1 MPHGTPTLP
10 SVTPPPADQRLRHA
24 VPTQSANSTYQVYY
38 TQVCLSLF
46 CWFAHSAQ
54 VEAGADILQVFEAM
68 GGFISEDH
76 FYDRAM
82 PYLERYEGT
91 PP

>member
-1 MPHGTPTLP
+1 MSVYPREEKTPFVFHHSRQPTSHTLGG
-10 SVTPPPADQRLRHA
+10 
-24 VPTQSANSTYQVYY
+24 YMY
-38 TQVCLSLF
+38 
-46 CWFAHSAQ
+46 CWCMAQ

-82 PYLERYEGT
+82 PYLTR
-91 PP
+91 

>member
-1 MPHGTPTLP
+1 M
-10 SVTPPPADQRLRHA
+10 
-24 VPTQSANSTYQVYY
+24 
-38 TQVCLSLF
+38 CLLLF
-46 CWFAHSAQ
+46 CWFAGSVQ
-54 VEAGADILQVFEAM
+54 VEAGADILQLFEAM

-82 PYLERYEGT
+82 PYLERHERN

>member
-1 MPHGTPTLP
+1 MRPH
-10 SVTPPPADQRLRHA
+10 RFCF
-24 VPTQSANSTYQVYY
+24 
-38 TQVCLSLF
+38 CLS
-46 CWFAHSAQ
+46 Q

-82 PYLERYEGT
+82 PYLTRWVSISASGSYNMMRGEGQLLHISYQQT
-91 PP
+91 RQVFEPIDRPTA

>member
-1 MPHGTPTLP
+1 MLWTLI
-10 SVTPPPADQRLRHA
+10 PPPPRFFGYRCGH
-24 VPTQSANSTYQVYY
+24 
-38 TQVCLSLF
+38 
-46 CWFAHSAQ
+46 Q

-82 PYLERYEGT
+82 PYLAR
-91 PP
+91 

>member
-1 MPHGTPTLP
+1 M
-10 SVTPPPADQRLRHA
+10 
-24 VPTQSANSTYQVYY
+24 
-38 TQVCLSLF
+38 
-46 CWFAHSAQ
+46 Q

-82 PYLERYEGT
+82 PYLERYEKTSLEGT
-91 PP
+91 IHVIILEKGMIKSSLSYLKRV

>member
-1 MPHGTPTLP
+1 MGSFFFIDFNPRFQIATGVSNAVGTNF
-10 SVTPPPADQRLRHA
+10 PPA
-24 VPTQSANSTYQVYY
+24 VSPSW
-38 TQVCLSLF
+38 CGP
-46 CWFAHSAQ
+46 Q

-82 PYLERYEGT
+82 PYLAR
-91 PP
+91 